1 MDLGAHILTSRYEPA
16 EIMRY
21 AELLD
26 GYGYDHLKVGD
37 HTLSS
42 DSRTPYPNSQVVL
55 AAVGARTKRAKLSTA
70 VTDPF
75 RRHPVEIAHWVATL
89 DQFTGGRAML
99 GIGAGEEMN
108 MTPYGIE
115 WQRPLTRLKEAV
127 EVIRLLWAAT
137 PATPADYTGEIF
149 SLKGAYLQT
158 RPLQS
163 PGPRIYIGAIGKR
176 NRELAGQ
183 AADGWF
189 PMATET
195 PETLSRKLTDVRT
208 GAARSG
214 RDMEAFDVQVTIY
227 TDVSEDAD
235 AAYRSVE
242 GAAKGALVWERSML
256 KERTGLDVPEE
267 LSVQKIDVTDREI
280 MKRMSDFM
288 ALIPRS
294 LVEEVTA
301 TGTAE
306 ACTSRIEKLLRAGA
320 TSVTICNLGRD
331 QERVYETYAKKIF
344 PYLRE
349 NTSA

>member
-1 MDLGAHILTSRYEPA
+1 
-16 EIMRY
+16 MRY

-26 GYGYDHLKVGD
+26 AQGYDHLKVGD

-42 DSRTPYPNSQVVL
+42 DPSTPYPNSQVVL

-108 MTPYGIE
+108 ITPYGIE
-115 WQRPLTRLKEAV
+115 WEKPWTRLKEAV
-127 EVIRLLWAAT
+127 EVIKLLWAAT
-137 PATPADYTGEIF
+137 PASPADYAGEIF

-158 RPLQS
+158 RPLQK
-163 PGPRIYIGAIGKR
+163 PGPGIYIGAIGKR

-183 AADGWF
+183 SADGWF

-195 PETLSRKLTDVRT
+195 PGTLSRKLLDVRN
-208 GAARSG
+208 GASRSG
-214 RDMEAFDVQVTIY
+214 RSLERFDVQVTIY
-227 TDVSEDAD
+227 TDISEDPD
-235 AAYRSVE
+235 RAYRSVE

-267 LSVQKIDVTDREI
+267 LSVQRIDVTDREV
-280 MKRMSDFM
+280 MKRMSEFM

-301 TGTAE
+301 TGTVD
-306 ACTSRIEKLLRAGA
+306 ACISRLERLLGAGA
-320 TSVTICNLGRD
+320 TSVTICNLGQD
-331 QERVYETYAKKIF
+331 QEKVYERYSKEIF

-349 NTSA
+349 NRGLGR

>member
-1 MDLGAHILTSRYEPA
+1 
-16 EIMRY
+16 MRY

-42 DSRTPYPNSQVVL
+42 DPSTPYPNSQVVL
-55 AAVGARTKRAKLSTA
+55 AAVGARTRSAKLSTA

-75 RRHPVEIAHWVATL
+75 RRHPVEIAQWVATL

-108 MTPYGIE
+108 ITPYGIE
-115 WQRPLTRLKEAV
+115 WKKPLTRLREAV
-127 EVIRLLWAAT
+127 EVIKALWAAT

-158 RPLQS
+158 RPLQK
-163 PGPRIYIGAIGKR
+163 PHPPIYIGAIGKR

-183 AADGWF
+183 TADGWF

-195 PETLSRKLTDVRT
+195 PETLSKKFLDVKN
-208 GAARSG
+208 GASRAG
-214 RDMEAFDVQVTIY
+214 RDMEGFDVQVTIY
-227 TDVSEDAD
+227 TDISDDAD
-235 AAYRSVE
+235 RAYRSVE

-267 LSVQKIDVTDREI
+267 LSVQKIDVTDKQV
-280 MKRMSDFM
+280 MKRMSEFM

-294 LVEEVTA
+294 LVDEVTA
-301 TGTAE
+301 AGTADE
-306 ACTSRIEKLLRAGA
+306 CISRIEKLLGAGA
-320 TSVTICNLGRD
+320 TSVTICNLGQD
-331 QERVYETYAKKIF
+331 QEKVYEIYAKKIF

-349 NTSA
+349 NHRAGR